1 MGLLQSFI
9 CLNIIFLVICSSSQ
23 IYAQQP
29 YDGKAAGDC
38 TKVDNSTSV
47 LGYTCNGQSP
57 SCQAYFIF
65 RSIPPYNTVSSISR
79 LLASEPLQL
88 SQINSVSETATFQ
101 TNKEVIVP
109 INCSCSGK
117 YYQVDSSYNI
127 QELDTYFSVANSTY
141 QALSTC
147 QALQDQNSVPATT
160 LLPGTRITVP
170 LKCACPTK
178 KQMAEGVKYLL
189 TYTIILGDDV
199 PTISGKF
206 GVDPSR
212 TREANELSEDA
223 TIYFSSPLL
232 LPLQIP
238 PSSSQTTAPPP
249 TPPISSL
256 PPPASSVPP
265 SNKKNKTWVYIV
277 IGVAAAT
284 VLALVAFIVIF
295 CVCKSNN
302 TKRSNYNYQSN
313 ITESFD
319 SYEKPQQKT
328 SEEESMEFLKSISDI
343 AHVLKVYSI
352 KELKSAT
359 ENFNPNWQIKGKVY
373 RGIISGNLA
382 AIKKMNGDVTKEL
395 NVLKKI
401 NHFNLIK
408 LSGVCFDEGHW
419 YLVYEYAVNGS
430 LDNWIF
436 YSTQTQTLSWTQRVQ
451 IALDVAKGLNY
462 LHSYTNPSH
471 VHKDIKSSNI
481 LLDGD
486 FRAKIANFGLA
497 RSAEGYESEFALTR
511 HIVGTKGYM
520 APEYLDNGVVSPK
533 LDVYSFGVV
542 LLEMISGKEAV
553 SESAKDLL
561 SSKTL
566 VAILAKENPGEKLK
580 DLIDP
585 SLQENY
591 PLDLAL
597 SVAKLAESCLQR
609 NPDGRPSMDDIVHS
623 LARFL
628 DVSLSWEISTG
639 NSESYSFAST
649 SSEKSNWKRDS

>member
-9 CLNIIFLVICSSSQ
+9 SLSIDFLVICSSSQ
-23 IYAQQP
+23 TYAQQP
-29 YDGKAAGDC
+29 YDGNTAGEC
-38 TKVDNSTSV
+38 TKIDNSTSV
-47 LGYTCNGQSP
+47 LGYTCNGQNP

-109 INCSCSGK
+109 INCSCSGE
-117 YYQVDSSYNI
+117 YYQVNSSYNI

-147 QALQDQNSVPATT
+147 QALQDQNNVPATA

-178 KQMAEGVKYLL
+178 KQTAEGVKYLL
-189 TYTIILGDDV
+189 TYTIIPGDDV
-199 PTISGKF
+199 PTISEKL
-206 GVDPSR
+206 GVDPRR

-232 LPLQIP
+232 IPLRIP

-249 TPPISSL
+249 PLTSL
-256 PPPASSVPP
+256 PPPASSVPR

-277 IGVAAAT
+277 IGVAAAS
-284 VLALVAFIVIF
+284 VLPLVVFIVIF
-295 CVCKSNN
+295 CVCKVNDN
-302 TKRSNYNYQSN
+302 KRSKYNHQNNS
-313 ITESFD
+313 TESFD
-319 SYEKPQQKT
+319 TYEKPQQKT
-328 SEEESMEFLKSISDI
+328 SEEESLEFLKSISDI
-343 AHVLKVYSI
+343 AHVLEVYNI
-352 KELKSAT
+352 EELKSAT

-382 AIKKMNGDVTKEL
+382 AIKKMNGDVSKEL
-395 NVLKKI
+395 NVLNKI

-436 YSTQTQTLSWTQRVQ
+436 YSTKTLSWTQRVQ

-481 LLDGD
+481 LLDGE
-486 FRAKIANFGLA
+486 FRAKIANFGLV

-520 APEYLDNGVVSPK
+520 APEYLDNGIVSPK

-561 SSKTL
+561 SSKNL
-566 VAILAKENPGEKLK
+566 VAILSEENPGEKLK

-597 SVAKLAESCLQR
+597 SVAKLIESCLQR

-639 NSESYSFAST
+639 TSENYSFAST
-649 SSEKSNWKRDS
+649 SSETCIWKRDN